1 MFNDRGRSLLAVG
14 GSLSAALS
22 VLHVVVI
29 VMGPSGYR
37 YFGAPEEFAR
47 MTEAGSIAPAV
58 LTGLFAVIFAIW
70 AVYGFAGARLIPRPP
85 LVRLGLV
92 VIATVYIL
100 RGLSALP
107 EALLLARGEPITVYC
122 VLGPRAWMVGGVL
135 RLRGRRDVRMLAG
148 HMRRWKKDRK
158 PLE

>member
-58 LTGLFAVIFAIW
+58 LTGLFAAIFAIW

-92 VIATVYIL
+92 VISTVYIL

-107 EALLLARGEPITVYC
+107 EALLLARAPEAFPPRFLVFSVVSLVVGIVYA
-122 VLGPRAWMVGGVL
+122 LGTRQAWR
-135 RLRGRRDVRMLAG
+135 RLRYRD
-148 HMRRWKKDRK
+148 
-158 PLE
+158 